1 MTLFLGAW
9 GVVVVV
15 RPICSL
21 AHLRSA
27 FVTPF
32 FEDDDRLDGIDDDG
46 ITEEDDVVLCRLC
59 RVLLL
64 VLLFRRELTR

>member
-1 MTLFLGAW
+1 M
-9 GVVVVV
+9 VVV
-15 RPICSL
+15 RPICSR

-27 FVTPF
+27 FVIPF

-46 ITEEDDVVLCRLC
+46 GIGDVVLCRLC